1 MPADRRPRTPFREKF
16 PDPRDAA
23 PRDAAPPDPAPRDAG
38 PRDFSEY
45 GRRIAVEGGVA
56 AKSRRG
62 AIGESWWSGR
72 FLAVLEKLG
81 VGGRLTR
88 GKTYARAGQVIDL
101 AIEPGE
107 VVATVQGSRA
117 EPYRARIGLAPFAE
131 EAWEALESAFARDSW
146 YAASLL
152 GGSVPDDLE
161 DVFASVGLS
170 LFPTGAREMP
180 MDCSC
185 PDWSVPCKHL
195 AAVAYLVAERFDDD
209 PFLILRWR
217 GRDRATLLA
226 GIRSHRDD
234 AEPGVTPLAA
244 VVDRYFDA
252 GGPLPDVVPGRPD
265 PGRSEAL
272 LDEMPPLGVLVV
284 GGEDGGDGADVDA
297 REALRPLYRRFGTPN
312 G

>member
-1 MPADRRPRTPFREKF
+1 
-16 PDPRDAA
+16 
-23 PRDAAPPDPAPRDAG
+23 
-38 PRDFSEY
+38 
-45 GRRIAVEGGVA
+45 
-56 AKSRRG
+56 
-62 AIGESWWSGR
+62 
-72 FLAVLEKLG
+72 
-81 VGGRLTR
+81 
-88 GKTYARAGQVIDL
+88 
-101 AIEPGE
+101 
-107 VVATVQGSRA
+107 
-117 EPYRARIGLAPFAE
+117 
-131 EAWEALESAFARDSW
+131 
-146 YAASLL
+146 
-152 GGSVPDDLE
+152 
-161 DVFASVGLS
+161 
-170 LFPTGAREMP
+170 MP

-234 AEPGVTPLAA
+234 VEPAVTPLAA
-244 VVDRYFDA
+244 VLGRYFDA
-252 GGPLPDVVPGRPD
+252 GGPLPDVVAARPD

-284 GGEDGGDGADVDA
+284 GEGSDGGDVDA

>member
-1 MPADRRPRTPFREKF
+1 MPPESRRPRTPFREKF

-23 PRDAAPPDPAPRDAG
+23 PPDPG
-38 PRDFSEY
+38 SRDFSEY

-72 FLAVLEKLG
+72 FLSVLEELG

-107 VVATVQGSRA
+107 VVATVQGSRP
-117 EPYRARIGLAPFAE
+117 EPYRARIGLTPFAE
-131 EAWEALESAFARDSW
+131 EAWEAVESAFARDSW

-234 AEPGVTPLAA
+234 VEPGVTPLSA
-244 VVDRYFDA
+244 VVGRYFDA
-252 GGPLPDVVPGRPD
+252 GGPLPDVVTTRPD

-272 LDEMPPLGVLVV
+272 LDEMPLLGVRVA
-284 GGEDGGDGADVDA
+284 GEAPDGSEVDA
-297 REALRPLYRRFGTPN
+297 REALRPLYRRFGAPN

>member
-1 MPADRRPRTPFREKF
+1 MPLEPPPRRQPFREKF
-16 PDPRDAA
+16 ADPDD
-23 PRDAAPPDPAPRDAG
+23 G

-45 GRRIAVEGGVA
+45 GKRIAVEGGLA

-101 AIEPGE
+101 AIDPGE
-107 VVATVQGSRA
+107 IVATVQGSRA
-117 EPYRARIGLAPFAE
+117 EPYRARIGLKRFAD
-131 EAWEALESAFARDSW
+131 EAWQAVEEAFARDSW

-152 GGSVPDDLE
+152 GGTVPDDLE

-234 AEPGVTPLAA
+234 VEPTVTPLAG
-244 VVDRYFDA
+244 VLDRYFA
-252 GGPLPDVVPGRPD
+252 TAGPLPDTVTAAAD

-272 LDEMPPLGVLVV
+272 LDEMPPLGVLVA
-284 GGEDGGDGADVDA
+284 EDGADGIDA
-297 REALRPLYRRFGTPN
+297 REALRPIYRRFGATN

>member
-1 MPADRRPRTPFREKF
+1 MPPRRRRPKEPFREKF
-16 PDPRDAA
+16 PE
-23 PRDAAPPDPAPRDAG
+23 PPAS
-38 PRDFSEY
+38 FSEY
-45 GRRIAVEGGVA
+45 GRRIAVEDGIA

-81 VGGRLTR
+81 VGGRLDR

-101 AIEPGE
+101 AIDPGE

-117 EPYRARIGLAPFAE
+117 EPYRARIGITTFAD
-131 EAWEALESAFARDSW
+131 EAWDAVESAFAADSW

-152 GGSVPDDLE
+152 GGTVPDDLE
-161 DVFASVGLS
+161 EVFGRVGLS

-195 AAVAYLVAERFDDD
+195 AAVAYLVAERFDED
-209 PFLILRWR
+209 PFVILRWR

-226 GIRSHRDD
+226 GIRDRRDD
-234 AEPGVTPLAA
+234 SGPAVTPLAQ
-244 VVDRYFDA
+244 VVDRFWTA
-252 GGPLPDVVPGRPD
+252 GGPLPDVG
-265 PGRSEAL
+265 GQAAGNSEEL
-272 LDEMPPLGVLVV
+272 LDQMPPLGVTV
-284 GGEDGGDGADVDA
+284 DGVDA
-297 REALRPLYRRFGTPN
+297 REALRPLYRRLGA
-312 G
+312 

>member
-1 MPADRRPRTPFREKF
+1 VPLERPPGRRPFREKF
-16 PDPRDAA
+16 PDPAET
-23 PRDAAPPDPAPRDAG
+23 PAEA

-45 GRRIAVEGGVA
+45 GKRIAVEGGLA
-56 AKSRRG
+56 ARSRRG

-72 FLAVLEKLG
+72 FLAVLEQLG

-88 GKTYARAGQVIDL
+88 GKTYARAGQIVDL

-117 EPYRARIGLAPFAE
+117 EPYRARIGLAPFAG
-131 EAWEALESAFARDSW
+131 EAWDAVEEAFARDSW

-152 GGSVPDDLE
+152 GGTVPDDLE

-180 MDCSC
+180 MNCSC

-209 PFLILRWR
+209 PFLVLRWR

-234 AEPGVTPLAA
+234 AEPTVTPLAD
-244 VVDRYFDA
+244 VLDRYFDA
-252 GGPLPDVVPGRPD
+252 AGPLPETASAAPD

-272 LDEMPPLGVLVV
+272 LDEMPPLGVPVA
-284 GGEDGGDGADVDA
+284 DGGSRVDA
-297 REALRPLYRRFGTPN
+297 REALRPLYRRFGAPN

>member
-1 MPADRRPRTPFREKF
+1 MPPRRRAPKEPFRERF
-16 PDPRDAA
+16 P
-23 PRDAAPPDPAPRDAG
+23 
-38 PRDFSEY
+38 EY
-45 GRRIAVEGGVA
+45 GKRIAVEDGIA

-62 AIGESWWSGR
+62 DIGESWWSGR
-72 FLAVLEKLG
+72 FLAVLQELG
-81 VGGRLTR
+81 VGGRLDR

-117 EPYRARIGLAPFAE
+117 EPYRARIGITTFAD
-131 EAWEALESAFARDSW
+131 EAWEAVEEAFARDSW

-152 GGSVPDDLE
+152 GGTVPDDLE
-161 DVFASVGLS
+161 DVFAAVGLS

-226 GIRSHRDD
+226 GLRDRRDD
-234 AEPGVTPLAA
+234 VGPAVTPLAD
-244 VVDRYFDA
+244 VLDRFWTA
-252 GGPLPDVVPGRPD
+252 GGPLPEVGGPVSN
-265 PGRSEAL
+265 SEEL
-272 LDEMPPLGVLVV
+272 LDQMPPLGVAL
-284 GGEDGGDGADVDA
+284 DGVDA
-297 REALRPLYRRFGTPN
+297 RELLRPLYRRFGA
-312 G
+312 

>member
-1 MPADRRPRTPFREKF
+1 MPLEPPPRRQAFRERF
-16 PDPRDAA
+16 PDPDE
-23 PRDAAPPDPAPRDAG
+23 G

-45 GRRIAVEGGVA
+45 GRRIAVEGGVT

-72 FLAVLEKLG
+72 FLAVLEELG

-88 GKTYARAGQVIDL
+88 GKTYARAGQVVDL
-101 AIEPGE
+101 AIEPGGI
-107 VVATVQGSRA
+107 VATVQGSRA
-117 EPYRARIGLAPFAE
+117 EPYRARIGLTPFAD
-131 EAWEALESAFARDSW
+131 EAWEAVEDAFARDSW

-152 GGSVPDDLE
+152 GGTVPDDLE
-161 DVFASVGLS
+161 DVLASVGLS
-170 LFPTGAREMP
+170 LFPTGPREMP

-195 AAVAYLVAERFDDD
+195 AAVAYLVAERFDED

-226 GIRSHRDD
+226 GIRARRDD
-234 AEPGVTPLAA
+234 AEPATTALAD
-244 VVDRYFDA
+244 VVDRYFEA
-252 GGPLPDVVPGRPD
+252 GGPVPEVDPAPAE

-272 LDEMPPLGVLVV
+272 LDEMPPLGVLVAGPDP
-284 GGEDGGDGADVDA
+284 GGPDVDA
-297 REALRPLYRRFGTPN
+297 REALRPLYRRLGRPN

>member
-1 MPADRRPRTPFREKF
+1 MPLEPPPRRRAFRERF
-16 PDPRDAA
+16 PE
-23 PRDAAPPDPAPRDAG
+23 PDSADAG

-45 GRRIAVEGGVA
+45 GKRIAVEGGLA
-56 AKSRRG
+56 ARSRRG

-72 FLAVLEKLG
+72 FLAVLEELG

-88 GKTYARAGQVIDL
+88 GKTYARAGQVVDL
-101 AIEPGE
+101 AIDPGE
-107 VVATVQGSRA
+107 IVATVQGSRA
-117 EPYRARIGLAPFAE
+117 EPYRARIGLTPFAE
-131 EAWEALESAFARDSW
+131 EAWEAVEDAFARDSW

-152 GGSVPDDLE
+152 GGTVPDDLE

-170 LFPTGAREMP
+170 LFPTGPREMP

-195 AAVAYLVAERFDDD
+195 AAVAYLVAERFDED

-226 GIRSHRDD
+226 GIRARRED
-234 AEPGVTPLAA
+234 AEPTATALAD
-244 VVDRYFDA
+244 VVDRYFEA
-252 GGPLPDVVPGRPD
+252 GGPLPEVAPTPPE

-272 LDEMPPLGVLVV
+272 LDEMPPLGVLVA
-284 GGEDGGDGADVDA
+284 GQDAEGPGVDA
-297 REALRPLYRRFGTPN
+297 REALRPLYRRLGRPN

>member
-1 MPADRRPRTPFREKF
+1 VPLEPPPRRRAFREKF
-16 PDPRDAA
+16 PDASDDADDA
-23 PRDAAPPDPAPRDAG
+23 PGSPDGG

-45 GRRIAVEGGVA
+45 GKRIAVEGGLA
-56 AKSRRG
+56 ARSRRG

-88 GKTYARAGQVIDL
+88 GKTYARAGQILDL

-107 VVATVQGSRA
+107 IVATVQGSRA
-117 EPYRARIGLAPFAE
+117 EPYRARIGLTRFAD
-131 EAWEALESAFARDSW
+131 EAWEAVEEAFARDSW

-152 GGSVPDDLE
+152 GGTVPDDLE

-195 AAVAYLVAERFDDD
+195 AAVAYLVAERFDSD
-209 PFLILRWR
+209 PFLVLRWR
-217 GRDRATLLA
+217 GRDRTTLLA

-234 AEPGVTPLAA
+234 VEPTVTPLAA
-244 VVDRYFDA
+244 VLDRYFEA
-252 GGPLPDVVPGRPD
+252 AGPLPENPASAPD

-272 LDEMPPLGVLVV
+272 LDEMPPLGVSVT
-284 GGEDGGDGADVDA
+284 DDGARIDA

>member
-1 MPADRRPRTPFREKF
+1 
-16 PDPRDAA
+16 
-23 PRDAAPPDPAPRDAG
+23 
-38 PRDFSEY
+38 
-45 GRRIAVEGGVA
+45 VA

-234 AEPGVTPLAA
+234 VEPGVTPLAA

-284 GGEDGGDGADVDA
+284 GGEEGGEGPDVDA